1 MNMNTVSILVLVLYY
16 RALRSEVCR
25 LHATVHSRNR
35 FLHIQIVPYALCAKW
50 RTLEPEQL
58 SSRVRASA
66 LLVHVGYTRPN
77 PTRRRRLAARSTIP
91 ASRQATRR
99 S

>member
-1 MNMNTVSILVLVLYY
+1 MNTVLLVLVLYY

-35 FLHIQIVPYALCAKW
+35 FLHIPYALCAKW
-50 RTLEPEQL
+50 RAVEPEQL